1 MISILNFIQPL
12 LSIPFIGF
20 FFYIF
25 LFFKYCFISKCVTFG
40 LPTLLSTL
48 CWSVSIKQK
57 ISNTKFIK
65 LLNFVLKVLLPIM
78 CIILFTL
85 HPEGNKAY
93 IYSFYWFIPMIIYFL
108 NKFRFYNSHFLTALA
123 TTFVAHAVGSVIWL
137 YTVPMTAFMWMSLIP
152 VVAIERLIFACCMNL
167 LHKLIFK
174 NIKNFKLKKYLI
186 KN

>member
-48 CWSVSIKQK
+48 CWSVSLKSK
-57 ISNTKFIK
+57 TNNSLFIEI
-65 LLNFVLKVLLPIM
+65 LNLILKVVLPIT
-78 CIILFTL
+78 CFALFVL

-93 IYSFYWFIPMIIYFL
+93 IYSFYWFIPVFIYFL
-108 NKFRFYNSHFLTALA
+108 DKFKIYNAYFLTALA

-137 YTVPMTAFMWMSLIP
+137 YTVPMAAFMWISLIP
-152 VVAIERLIFACCMNL
+152 IVALERFIFACGINL
-167 LHKLIFK
+167 LQKLIFES
-174 NIKNFKLKKYLI
+174 IKDFKLKKYFI